1 MEKIDDLI
9 NFLWNRRTDDRVTI
23 TKDKKYGWR
32 NYYLN
37 MTIDEEPDNDSNNT
51 SSFPLRGIYGFSR
64 GSLSIHIDNR
74 NNCVNIHYGSNN
86 IVIEDD
92 TLVQKW
98 GSIFEEY
105 ILSENDT
112 AIDNIINRAFSD
124 CYRKDFH
131 RDWKMKKIFDDED
144 ESL

>member
-9 NFLWNRRTDDRVTI
+9 NFLWNRKSDDRITI
-23 TKDKKYGWR
+23 TKDKKYGYR

-37 MTIDEEPDNDSNNT
+37 MSIDEEPDNDANNP
-51 SSFPLRGIYGFSR
+51 SLPLKGIYGWSR
-64 GSLSIHIDNR
+64 GNLSIHIDNR
-74 NNCVNIHYGSNN
+74 NSCININYGSNI
-86 IVIEDD
+86 IVEDD

-98 GSIFEEY
+98 SSIFEEY
-105 ILSENDT
+105 ITNNNDEV
-112 AIDNIINRAFSD
+112 IDDIIEKAFSD

-131 RDWKMKKIFDDED
+131 RDWKIKKIFDDRD